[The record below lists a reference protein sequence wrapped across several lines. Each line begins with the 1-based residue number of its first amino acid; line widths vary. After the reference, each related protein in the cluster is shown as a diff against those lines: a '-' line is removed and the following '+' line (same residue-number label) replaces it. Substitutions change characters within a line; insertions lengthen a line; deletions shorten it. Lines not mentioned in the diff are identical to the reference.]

1 MKHTHFKA
9 SLRLLGVSFGLL
21 GAAQA
26 QQAPAYSGP
35 QAVVYIGDN
44 YCSGGYCGY
53 SVWSSFDSA
62 VTQALKAS
70 GYVRPVRQQGGANLT
85 MKAGITDITGGG
97 GVCLPIVGCLN
108 AKTVKAS
115 FEIDDA
121 KTGTV
126 IWQDTCN
133 GTSAGYSSWY
143 WWSGVSFDSDE
154 SKAAADCA
162 GKLVQKFNTS
172 SAIKPY
178 LTVAAGAPL
187 GTAAP
192 VAAAPVT
199 APALVTTTVSS
210 VTTTPGAPTSGP
222 SEAQAASVVQLLGG
236 AMQALSFSDINALF
250 TSDPLNPVSIKA
262 LNAAATAQTLGDAA
276 RMKFSVTPGEDAGAY
291 RLIGLSYSLPGG
303 SEKFVQLAVAG
314 EGPLNAR
321 SGPRLVYLS
330 AFNPARASTPALDG
344 LSKNVETLLAD
355 VRAALNLP

>member
-1 MKHTHFKA
+1 MKHTKFKA
-9 SLRLLGVSFGLL
+9 GFWLLGFALL

-26 QQAPAYSGP
+26 QQTPAYSGP

-62 VTQALKAS
+62 LTQALKAS
-70 GYVRPVRQQGGANLT
+70 GYVRPVRQPDGANLI
-85 MKAGITDITGGG
+85 MKAGINDITGGG

-126 IWQDTCN
+126 IWQDTCD

-143 WWSGVSFDSDE
+143 WWSGVSFSSDE

-162 GKLVQKFNTS
+162 GKLVQKFNGS
-172 SAIKPY
+172 AAIKPY

-187 GTAAP
+187 GTAAS
-192 VAAAPVT
+192 VAAPV
-199 APALVTTTVSS
+199 PVTTSNTPPSS
-210 VTTTPGAPTSGP
+210 SASP
-222 SEAQAASVVQLLGG
+222 SEAQAVSMVQLLGG
-236 AMQALSFSDINALF
+236 ALQALSFSDVNALF
-250 TSDPLNPVSIKA
+250 SSDPLNPVSVKA

-276 RMKFSVTPGEDAGAY
+276 QMKFSVTPGEDAGAY
-291 RLIGLSYSLPGG
+291 RLVGLSYSLPGG
-303 SEKFVQLAVAG
+303 SEKFVQLAVAA
-314 EGPLNAR
+314 EGPLNTRSEAR
-321 SGPRLVYLS
+321 IVYLS
-330 AFNPARASTPALDG
+330 AFNPARTATPALDG
-344 LSKNVETLLAD
+344 LSKNVETLLSD
-355 VRAALNLP
+355 VRAALHLP

>member
-1 MKHTHFKA
+1 MKHTRFKV
-9 SLRLLGVSFGLL
+9 SFRLLSIGFGLL
-21 GAAQA
+21 GAVQA
-26 QQAPAYSGP
+26 QQTPAYSGP

-53 SVWSSFDSA
+53 SAWSSFDSA
-62 VTQALKAS
+62 ITQALKAS
-70 GYVRPVRQQGGANLT
+70 GYVRPVRQQDGANLI

-126 IWQDTCN
+126 IWQDTCD

-143 WWSGVSFDSDE
+143 WWSGVSFSSDE

-162 GKLVQKFNTS
+162 GKLVQKFNGS
-172 SAIKPY
+172 AAIKPY

-187 GTAAP
+187 GTAA
-192 VAAAPVT
+192 T
-199 APALVTTTVSS
+199 VTTTVSS
-210 VTTTPGAPTSGP
+210 VTTTSNTPSSNAGSP
-222 SEAQAASVVQLLGG
+222 SEAQSASMVQLLGG
-236 AMQALSFSDINALF
+236 AMQALSFSDVNALF
-250 TSDPLNPVSIKA
+250 SSDPLNPVSVKA
-262 LNAAATAQTLGDAA
+262 LNAAATAQTLSDAA

-291 RLIGLSYSLPGG
+291 RLIGLSYTLPGG
-303 SEKFVQLAVAG
+303 SEKFVQLAVAA
-314 EGPLNAR
+314 EGPLNTR
-321 SGPRLVYLS
+321 SGARIVYLS
-330 AFNPARASTPALDG
+330 AFNPARTATPALDG